1 MANKVVSYVKNSY
14 DELMHKASWPTYAEL
29 QNSAVV
35 VFVASLLIALA
46 VFIIDITL
54 GAHPTLAWKGIL
66 GYIYELLA

>member
-14 DELMHKASWPTYAEL
+14 DELMHKTSWPTYAEL

-35 VFVASLLIALA
+35 VFVASLLIAFA

>member
-1 MANKVVSYVKNSY
+1 
-14 DELMHKASWPTYAEL
+14 L

-35 VFVASLLIALA
+35 VFVASLLIAFA
-46 VFIIDITL
+46 VFIVDITL